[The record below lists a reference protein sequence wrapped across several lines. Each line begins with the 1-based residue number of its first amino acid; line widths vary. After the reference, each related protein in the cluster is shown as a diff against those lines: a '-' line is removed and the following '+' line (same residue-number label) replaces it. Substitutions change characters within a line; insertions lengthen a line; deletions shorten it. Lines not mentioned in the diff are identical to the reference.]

1 MFLKGGCGA
10 LLGWLLS
17 EKSQH
22 VPCPY
27 ALYLGRFIV
36 AHGSELWSAL
46 PALSCQFSVCWLF
59 LGKKPK
65 AHKAITCNLGRE
77 RTRPKLLLLC
87 KWTWGTASTG
97 GGSPVPLYRGRKSKF
112 LPCCCSLLSVTA
124 KGLFPGL
131 GSGSGVAKSPPA
143 SHAVRFRAAFSCP
156 LIIFLK
162 TLHCNWFYLLAT
174 LCFSY
179 LVFTRDRMR

>member
-59 LGKKPK
+59 LRKKPK
-65 AHKAITCNLGRE
+65 AQWKINLAIPNDFPEGIKALQAGSI
-77 RTRPKLLLLC
+77 LLLSSFSL
-87 KWTWGTASTG
+87 
-97 GGSPVPLYRGRKSKF
+97 SKIRTPPWVRRI
-112 LPCCCSLLSVTA
+112 LRVTA
-124 KGLFPGL
+124 MKEIHRHLTL
-131 GSGSGVAKSPPA
+131 SHTQGSGEQT
-143 SHAVRFRAAFSCP
+143 AFYCH
-156 LIIFLK
+156 FLDSI
-162 TLHCNWFYLLAT
+162 YLL
-174 LCFSY
+174 
-179 LVFTRDRMR
+179 VFRSTRGL

>member
-59 LGKKPK
+59 LRKKPK

-97 GGSPVPLYRGRKSKF
+97 GVSPVPLYRGRKSKF

-124 KGLFPGL
+124 KGAVPWPWIWQWCSQEPTSEPCSEVQSCFLLPFDYIP
-131 GSGSGVAKSPPA
+131 KSFA
-143 SHAVRFRAAFSCP
+143 
-156 LIIFLK
+156 L
-162 TLHCNWFYLLAT
+162 
-174 LCFSY
+174 
-179 LVFTRDRMR
+179 